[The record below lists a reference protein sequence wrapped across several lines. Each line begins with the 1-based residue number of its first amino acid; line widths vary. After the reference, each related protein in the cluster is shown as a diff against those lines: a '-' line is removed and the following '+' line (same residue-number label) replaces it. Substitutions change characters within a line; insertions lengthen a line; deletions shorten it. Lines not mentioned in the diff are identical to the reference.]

1 LLDYV
6 IIKGRQTTVKLAEQ
20 IDKDLVSAMKRQE
33 ELRLSA
39 LRMLKSALKLKQ
51 TETGKDL
58 GEEQARAVVSM
69 LVKQR
74 REAAELFV
82 QGGRRELAEKELEEA
97 KILESYLPAAASN
110 ADLEAAVAAAI
121 SETGAA
127 TPKDLGKVMKAAMAR
142 LAGKTVDGKRLSDL
156 AKMRLG
162 A

>member
-1 LLDYV
+1 
-6 IIKGRQTTVKLAEQ
+6 VKLAEQ

>member
-1 LLDYV
+1 M
-6 IIKGRQTTVKLAEQ
+6 KLAEQ